1 MVFFIWTIN
10 YQPHVHGRAKE
21 HQLMFKVV
29 GSRTPPLD
37 LISSARYPMV
47 KSSQSVLALI
57 HNVLRS
63 LIPYEPGDQFSNC
76 ELAARHIELSLG
88 SRMQTRT
95 RLRLRRLR
103 ILRICLKFIENFM
116 KAEIEFAGCDMSQCQ
131 AVSKPCV
138 SREVAVYVCILVAL
152 QISAKPCRCQCCRFK
167 TQKHKDW
174 SSQWSS
180 CISVSILW
188 QLREKAIQV
197 LLSKPCDLSSNL
209 GRCFFWYVRYDQC
222 NQQCDPCGPRTSH
235 HNQAALGEPSPG
247 RVLVEDIKKTDFGPC
262 YRCTWNHTNRT
273 AWYDVHGTYLR

>member
-1 MVFFIWTIN
+1 M
-10 YQPHVHGRAKE
+10 
-21 HQLMFKVV
+21 L
-29 GSRTPPLD
+29 
-37 LISSARYPMV
+37 

-103 ILRICLKFIENFM
+103 SLRICLKFIENM
-116 KAEIEFAGCDMSQCQ
+116 KASLRLSSQDVTCHNVKLCQ
-131 AVSKPCV
+131 SL
-138 SREVAVYVCILVAL
+138 VYHVRL
-152 QISAKPCRCQCCRFK
+152 QCTSASWLHRFHSAKPCRCQCCRFK

-197 LLSKPCDLSSNL
+197 LLSKPCDLSSIL
-209 GRCFFWYVRYDQC
+209 GRCVFWYVRCDQC
-222 NQQCDPCGPRTSH
+222 NQQCDPCDPRTSH
-235 HNQAALGEPSPG
+235 HNQAALGELSPG
-247 RVLVEDIKKTDFGPC
+247 RVLVEDIKKTDFGLC

-273 AWYDVHGTYLR
+273 AWYDVHL